1 LEKGT
6 HRALNRF
13 RKFAYKV
20 SQNNTKT
27 CWVLQGDIR
36 KFFASVDHQI
46 LVKILSR
53 SIVDQNLIW
62 LLREIIFSFPK
73 GLPLGNLTSQLF
85 ANIYL
90 NELDQ
95 FVKHQLKIK
104 YYLRYADDFVILSG
118 DKNFLLDIILEINQ
132 FLENDLDLIL
142 HPDKMKIKTLV
153 SGIDFLG
160 WVNFFDHRVLR
171 TKTKKRILKNLKNNP
186 SRETINSYLGL
197 IKHGNARKLEFLMLI
212 NIFSFD
218 F

>member
-1 LEKGT
+1 MEKGT